1 MKETRALTKLLIKIF
16 DKDSNSNKWVHL
28 CYVPETLYE
37 MYRTQL
43 PDHVLSFNE
52 TLSKWVKE
60 DFDVNVSVTD
70 ALGLETMKSLVKEYY
85 KETYPEV
92 YLEQSTDRQGW
103 LRVWI
108 VRKMKED
115 LEIDGE

>member
-1 MKETRALTKLLIKIF
+1 MKETNALTKILIKIF
-16 DKDSNSNKWVHL
+16 DKESNTNKWVHL

-43 PDHVLSFNE
+43 PDHLLGLNT
-52 TLSKWVKE
+52 TLSEWIKR
-60 DFDVNVSVTD
+60 DFDVDLDITNNEE
-70 ALGLETMKSLVKEYY
+70 LETMKGLIKNHY
-85 KETYPEV
+85 KETYPDI

-108 VRKMKED
+108 VRKMRED
-115 LEIDGE
+115 LGIDGE